1 MTSKRRTSLLVDK
14 ALLQK
19 ARKAL
24 KATTNSEA
32 ITRTLEEVVA
42 NKEVEASLKE
52 LIRKGRGRFVDV
64 YQESRKPGSSLPT

>member
-1 MTSKRRTSLLVDK
+1 MTMKRRTSLLVED

-19 ARKAL
+19 ACKAL

-32 ITRTLEEVVA
+32 ITRALEEVVA
-42 NKEVEASLKE
+42 NNEVEVALRE

-64 YQESRKPGSSLPT
+64 YQEPQ

>member
-1 MTSKRRTSLLVDK
+1 MATKRRTSLLVDG

-24 KATTNSEA
+24 QATTNSET
-32 ITRTLEEVVA
+32 ITRALEEVVA
-42 NKEVEASLKE
+42 NKEIETTLRE

-64 YQESRKPGSSLPT
+64 YTEPQ

>member
-1 MTSKRRTSLLVDK
+1 MTTKRRTSLLVDD

-24 KATTNSEA
+24 RVTTNSEA
-32 ITRTLEEVVA
+32 ITRALEEIVA
-42 NKEVEASLKE
+42 NKEVETALKE

-64 YQESRKPGSSLPT
+64 YQESP